1 MMLPVALVQQ
11 VVNQFWWGLNALGK
25 LATRFTQLSTMTH
38 NKMEWYGSKLA
49 IIELRAQRM
58 DLNEYDMVSMA
69 VEHVDEWN
77 IELDIHFGPRMI
89 KQVLYAWWKARY
101 HMFTSR
107 YRYMSMCIYTHS
119 YMYALWDTLVLE
131 I

>member
-38 NKMEWYGSKLA
+38 DKMEWYGSKLA
-49 IIELRAQRM
+49 IIELRGQRM
-58 DLNEYDMVSMA
+58 DLNEYDLVSMA
-69 VEHVDEWN
+69 ADYVEEWR
-77 IELDIHFGPRMI
+77 IDLDIHFGPRMI
-89 KQVLYAWWKARY
+89 KQVLYTWWKARDY
-101 HMFTSR
+101 VFTF
-107 YRYMSMCIYTHS
+107 IYI
-119 YMYALWDTLVLE
+119 YIY